1 MNSSLSEDHSN
12 LIGVGTNLSKYLSLV
27 ADARDAFGAQQ
38 CSSERND
45 SLLLAEIGAAHCYPQ
60 PSSKFNQSR
69 LNHNPSDNATLTISL
84 YQTYYGNA
92 ARDVNDA
99 WKSCRRPCL
108 EIGVANDVDA
118 AASADVVNIVMQ
130 GSHSIPWKRPAHQIW
145 VGVYFES
152 PGHTPFQDKED
163 FNLTLGFRAD
173 SDFPIFGMAFDTFQ
187 HYEGLLPNAL
197 RVKDFTLPTF
207 EAKNASDMAMM
218 SVWISNCGMETSGR
232 IRILNEL
239 ASHGVTY
246 ASYGGC
252 QHTHSPQEARSTL
265 LTEWRGLPADGG
277 AEKIAVSTKHLFL
290 YAAENSVYPWYITE
304 KVFHGLAAGSV
315 PVYIGDSVHLKHM
328 APPNSIIYADDFE
341 SVEALAT
348 HVKYV
353 ARDPALYEKYLE
365 WRHQPGGVDNVN
377 RVLALELWKNE
388 HGSEYA
394 CALCE
399 FLHLVA
405 GK

>member
-1 MNSSLSEDHSN
+1 MICLGLVCLNQYARLILITRNSSLSEDHSN
-12 LIGVGTNLSKYLSLV
+12 LISVSTNLSKYLSLV

-38 CSSERND
+38 CSSEWND

-60 PSSKFNQSR
+60 PSSKINQLC
-69 LNHNPSDNATLTISL
+69 LNHNLSDNATLTISL

-99 WKSCRRPCL
+99 WKSCRQPCL
-108 EIGVANDVDA
+108 VIDVADGNDVDV
-118 AASADVVNIVMQ
+118 AASVDVVNIVMQ

-152 PGHTPFQDKED
+152 PGHTFFQDKED

-218 SVWISNCGMETSGR
+218 SVWISNCGMETSGW

-265 LTEWRGLPADGG
+265 LTEWRVLPAGG
-277 AEKIAVSTKHLFL
+277 GVAKIVVSTKPKEVRYQELR
-290 YAAENSVYPWYITE
+290 ACRCSTTV
-304 KVFHGLAAGSV
+304 
-315 PVYIGDSVHLKHM
+315 DSVKYIVNM
-328 APPNSIIYADDFE
+328 KYATMQY
-341 SVEALAT
+341 VE
-348 HVKYV
+348 
-353 ARDPALYEKYLE
+353 
-365 WRHQPGGVDNVN
+365 GGSCQTGWV
-377 RVLALELWKNE
+377 
-388 HGSEYA
+388 
-394 CALCE
+394 
-399 FLHLVA
+399 
-405 GK
+405 